1 MGFQHMLGQVEEW
14 EADIEGLQS
23 AQTKKSRSKVD
34 KEKLAKLDENLSRHR
49 RHIERL
55 EQMYRLLDN
64 EALEVCLL
72 FPASM
77 LNITVFTCAVSR
89 EHRHVAANEFS
100 ESTAVQ
106 FALDLM
112 RF

>member
-1 MGFQHMLGQVEEW
+1 MKRRALHFVLGQVEEW
-14 EADIEGLQS
+14 EADLEGLQS

-64 EALEVCLL
+64 EALEVPSLLSPFIPCLL
-72 FPASM
+72 CS
-77 LNITVFTCAVSR
+77 SWG
-89 EHRHVAANEFS
+89 S
-100 ESTAVQ
+100 
-106 FALDLM
+106 
-112 RF
+112 